1 MADRFDPF
9 REKLIEFAEA
19 SLRHND
25 NSGCEVTINMGTKST
40 PVAYKL
46 SPTEPKWIP
55 VTERLPELHGD
66 FITAI
71 AFEDGDILIDI
82 SVWYGKCWETLSGE
96 KCNVTHWMPLP
107 EPPKEVE

>member
-1 MADRFDPF
+1 M
-9 REKLIEFAEA
+9 AEA
-19 SLRHND
+19 N
-25 NSGCEVTINMGTKST
+25 
-40 PVAYKL
+40 
-46 SPTEPKWIP
+46 PKWIP

-107 EPPKEVE
+107 EPPKEGAEDG